1 MKTRRKLKMWPAM
14 LVFLLVMVPTAM
26 AGTIYVDVDASGAD
40 DGTSWADAYNYL
52 QDALA
57 DANSGDEIWVAQG
70 IYTPDSNSTEP
81 NGSGDREA
89 TFQLI
94 SGVALRGGYA
104 GDGELDP
111 DARDVEGHETILSGD
126 LKGDDVGD
134 LSGPSTVDNSRH
146 AVTGSGTDS
155 TAVLDG
161 LTITGGVARGTYG
174 GGMYNYEGN
183 PTVLNC
189 KFIENLARDGGAGMY
204 NYNSSPTVI
213 NCRFIGNSA
222 YRSDEGG
229 GGMLNNWYSE
239 PNIVSCTFIGNSA
252 GWGGGIRNYE
262 YSSSRMTNCDISE
275 NTAGYGGGL
284 ACGSNDRLTNC
295 TISGNSAT
303 YGGGMLCAGLTS
315 PTLDGCVISGN
326 YASGFGGG
334 MHNWW
339 HSAPN
344 LKNCTISGNSAGWG
358 GGGVCN
364 YEGNSI
370 LTNCTISGNYG
381 YYGGGIYE
389 HDVWSYID
397 TVVANCILWGNE
409 AVYGPQINRK
419 NSYAYF
425 LLSYSDVQGG
435 QAGIHIDSSRPVE
448 RLSGN
453 MDADPC
459 FVEAGY
465 WVDACDVNIVVE
477 PNDPNAV
484 WVEGDYHLLQT
495 SPCID
500 TGDPNF
506 IPEPNEKDLDG
517 NPRVVDGDND
527 GNSVV
532 DMGAYEVQLLEPD
545 ELIAQLLEEIGEL
558 ELPSGI
564 ENSLMAKLEAA
575 LGAMED
581 ENENNDAAAINT
593 LGAFINALEA
603 QSGKKISEADA
614 DALIAV
620 AQQIIDILSG
630 E

>member
-1 MKTRRKLKMWPAM
+1 
-14 LVFLLVMVPTAM
+14 
-26 AGTIYVDVDASGAD
+26 
-40 DGTSWADAYNYL
+40 
-52 QDALA
+52 
-57 DANSGDEIWVAQG
+57 
-70 IYTPDSNSTEP
+70 
-81 NGSGDREA
+81 
-89 TFQLI
+89 
-94 SGVALRGGYA
+94 
-104 GDGELDP
+104 
-111 DARDVEGHETILSGD
+111 
-126 LKGDDVGD
+126 
-134 LSGPSTVDNSRH
+134 
-146 AVTGSGTDS
+146 
-155 TAVLDG
+155 
-161 LTITGGVARGTYG
+161 
-174 GGMYNYEGN
+174 
-183 PTVLNC
+183 
-189 KFIENLARDGGAGMY
+189 
-204 NYNSSPTVI
+204 
-213 NCRFIGNSA
+213 
-222 YRSDEGG
+222 
-229 GGMLNNWYSE
+229 MLNNWYSE

>member
-126 LKGDDVGD
+126 LK
-134 LSGPSTVDNSRH
+134 
-146 AVTGSGTDS
+146 
-155 TAVLDG
+155 VLDG

-419 NSYAYF
+419 NS
-425 LLSYSDVQGG
+425 
-435 QAGIHIDSSRPVE
+435 
-448 RLSGN
+448 
-453 MDADPC
+453 
-459 FVEAGY
+459 
-465 WVDACDVNIVVE
+465 
-477 PNDPNAV
+477 
-484 WVEGDYHLLQT
+484 
-495 SPCID
+495 
-500 TGDPNF
+500 
-506 IPEPNEKDLDG
+506 
-517 NPRVVDGDND
+517 
-527 GNSVV
+527 
-532 DMGAYEVQLLEPD
+532 
-545 ELIAQLLEEIGEL
+545 
-558 ELPSGI
+558 
-564 ENSLMAKLEAA
+564 
-575 LGAMED
+575 
-581 ENENNDAAAINT
+581 
-593 LGAFINALEA
+593 
-603 QSGKKISEADA
+603 
-614 DALIAV
+614 
-620 AQQIIDILSG
+620 
-630 E
+630 